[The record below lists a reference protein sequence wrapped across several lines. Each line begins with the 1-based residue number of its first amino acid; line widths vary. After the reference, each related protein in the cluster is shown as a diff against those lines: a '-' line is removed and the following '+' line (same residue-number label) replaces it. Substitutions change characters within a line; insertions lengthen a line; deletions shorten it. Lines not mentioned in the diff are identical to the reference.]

1 MSEAAEQVS
10 GVRSQSTSST
20 SQFALLGTRR
30 LAPLFVTQFFGAFN
44 DNLFKQA
51 FIVILTFS
59 GLVAIEDTGI
69 YVNLAAGLFIL
80 PFFLFSATAGTLADR
95 FEKSRLIRYVKIGE
109 IGVAALA
116 GLALYLE
123 SVPALLTVLFLLGV
137 QSTFFGPLKYSI
149 LPQHLDSREL
159 VGGNAMVQMGT
170 FVAILLGTIAGGI
183 IGGWDDVSLLLFVF
197 VVAVAV
203 AGYLACRWIPRAE
216 PTKTDNLGWN
226 PAVETWR
233 LIELA
238 MERKAVFLS
247 ILGVSWFWLLGSVIL
262 AQIPALVRDLSGGAR
277 VVTLIMV
284 VFTVAIAIGSLL
296 CEKLSGRRVE
306 IGLVPVGAAGVSLFG
321 LDAYFAISAIAGGE
335 VERTLIEFLRTEGV
349 GRLLFDLTMMG
360 IFTGLY
366 VVPLQANI
374 QTRTPN
380 DRRARVIAA
389 NNVLNSL
396 FMVTGA
402 GFAIGWL
409 LLDGSIP
416 GLIAAMAVINAGVAV
431 YIFQQVPEFSMR
443 FLVWAISHTMYRV
456 RHEGLDTIPEKGP
469 AVLVCNH
476 VSYMDACLLAG
487 AVRRPIRF
495 VMHRNIYRL
504 PVLNFIF
511 RTGRTIPIL
520 SENEDREV
528 FEAAF
533 RDIREGLADGDL
545 FCIFPEG
552 KLTTDGE
559 VDRFRKGIERIVGE
573 TPVPVVPMAL
583 RGLWGSYFSREGRG
597 RIPTRAGSVLEPC
610 GHRRGRARCTR
621 RGWLPTTSAS
631 ACWHCAEPTRE
642 GGSRVQLPRRRG
654 LSALPSRG
662 SQGSSR
668 IRRGRRTR
676 PGCQTRWPRNRRLSP
691 RSDRRDAVRDPSARC
706 RRAPPRSRRWAVGCS
721 AMPLGSRS

>member
-1 MSEAAEQVS
+1 MSEAADQEPGAPS
-10 GVRSQSTSST
+10 PSAAST
-20 SQFALLGTRR
+20 SQFGLLGTRR
-30 LAPLFVTQFFGAFN
+30 LAPLFTTQFFGAFN

-95 FEKSRLIRYVKIGE
+95 FEKSRLIRFVKIGE

-116 GLALYLE
+116 GIALYLE
-123 SVPALLTVLFLLGV
+123 SVPALFTVLFLSGV

-183 IGGWDDVSLLLFVF
+183 IGGWDEVSLLLFVF
-197 VVAVAV
+197 VVAMAV
-203 AGYLACRWIPRAE
+203 LGYLAARWIPRAE
-216 PTKTDNLGWN
+216 PSRTDNLGWN
-226 PAVETWR
+226 PVVETWR
-233 LIELA
+233 LIGLA
-238 MERKAVFLS
+238 RERKPVFLS

-262 AQIPALVRDLSGGAR
+262 AQIPALVRDLSGGPR

-321 LDAYFAISAIAGGE
+321 LDAYFAISAIAGSDA
-335 VERTLIEFLRTEGV
+335 VRTVIDFLRTDGV

-396 FMVTGA
+396 FMVAGA

-409 LLDGSIP
+409 LLDGTIP

-431 YIFQQVPEFSMR
+431 FIFHHVPEFTMR

-456 RHEGLDTIPEKGP
+456 RHDGLDAIPDKGA

-495 VMHRNIYRL
+495 VMHQSIYRL

-520 SENEDREV
+520 PEKEDSAVYEN
-528 FEAAF
+528 AF
-533 RDIREGLADGDL
+533 RELREGLAAGDL

-559 VDRFRKGIERIVGE
+559 VDRFRKGIERIVRE

-583 RGLWGSYFSREGRG
+583 RGLWGGYFSREGKG
-597 RIPTRAGSVLEPC
+597 AF
-610 GHRRGRARCTR
+610 RRGSGRF
-621 RGWLPTTSAS
+621 W
-631 ACWHCAEPTRE
+631 
-642 GGSRVQLPRRRG
+642 SRVDIVVGEPLAPEAAHADDLRERVLALRG
-654 LSALPSRG
+654 
-662 SQGSSR
+662 
-668 IRRGRRTR
+668 T
-676 PGCQTRWPRNRRLSP
+676 NR
-691 RSDRRDAVRDPSARC
+691 
-706 RRAPPRSRRWAVGCS
+706 
-721 AMPLGSRS
+721 

>member
-1 MSEAAEQVS
+1 MSEAAHDP
-10 GVRSQSTSST
+10 GLGTPIQSEAPT
-20 SQFALLGTRR
+20 SQFGLLGTRR

-69 YVNLAAGLFIL
+69 YVNVAAGLFIL

-95 FEKSRLIRYVKIGE
+95 FEKSRLIRFVKIGE

-116 GLALYLE
+116 GIALYLE
-123 SVPALLTVLFLLGV
+123 SVPALFTVLFLLGV

-170 FVAILLGTIAGGI
+170 FVAILLGTLAGGI
-183 IGGWDDVSLLLFVF
+183 IGGWEDVSLMLFGF

-216 PTKTDNLGWN
+216 PTKSDNLGWN
-226 PAVETWR
+226 PVRETWR

-238 MERKAVFLS
+238 LERKAVFQS
-247 ILGVSWFWLLGSVIL
+247 ILGVSWFWLLGSVVL
-262 AQIPALVRDLSGGAR
+262 AQIPALVRDLSGGPR

-296 CEKLSGRRVE
+296 CERLSGRRVE

-321 LDAYFAISAIAGGE
+321 LDAYFAISAIAGGDA
-335 VERTLIEFLRTEGV
+335 ERTVIEFLRTDGV

-389 NNVLNSL
+389 NNVMNSL
-396 FMVTGA
+396 FMVAGA

-431 YIFQQVPEFSMR
+431 FIFHQVPEFTMR

-456 RHEGLDTIPEKGP
+456 RHQGLDTIPEKGP
-469 AVLVCNH
+469 VVLVCNH

-495 VMHRNIYRL
+495 VMHQNIYRL

-511 RTGRTIPIL
+511 RTGRTVPIL
-520 SENEDREV
+520 PETEDPTV
-528 FEAAF
+528 YEAAF
-533 RDIREGLADGDL
+533 RDVREGLASGDL

-552 KLTTDGE
+552 KLSLDGE
-559 VDRFRKGIERIVGE
+559 VDRFRKGIERIVRE

-583 RGLWGSYFSREGRG
+583 RGLWGSFFSREGKG
-597 RIPTRAGSVLEPC
+597 AF
-610 GHRRGRARCTR
+610 RRGPGRF
-621 RGWLPTTSAS
+621 W
-631 ACWHCAEPTRE
+631 
-642 GGSRVQLPRRRG
+642 SRVDIVVGETVAAEAVDADNLRERVLALRG
-654 LSALPSRG
+654 N
-662 SQGSSR
+662 
-668 IRRGRRTR
+668 
-676 PGCQTRWPRNRRLSP
+676 NR
-691 RSDRRDAVRDPSARC
+691 
-706 RRAPPRSRRWAVGCS
+706 
-721 AMPLGSRS
+721 